1 VSVELLELGEI
12 DELDV
17 VLGDVLE
24 MDEVV
29 SIERDGSAELV
40 AGLLALVVSAKPAE
54 PLAEAL
60 PVMVLDGELVS
71 VELGLVSAE
80 LGVEEAV
87 LLTLGLEEPSVEVEL
102 VELGEV
108 LGLVLLVSDG
118 VVELVC
124 PLVDPAVP

>member
-1 VSVELLELGEI
+1 MSVELGEV

-29 SIERDGSAELV
+29 SIERDVSAELV

-60 PVMVLDGELVS
+60 PVIVLDGELVS
-71 VELGLVSAE
+71 VELGLVIEE

-102 VELGEV
+102 GEM
-108 LGLVLLVSDG
+108 LGLGLLVSDG

-124 PLVDPAVP
+124 ALVDPAVP

>member
-1 VSVELLELGEI
+1 MSVELGEV

-29 SIERDGSAELV
+29 SIERDVSAELV

-54 PLAEAL
+54 PFAEAL
-60 PVMVLDGELVS
+60 PVIVLDGELVS
-71 VELGLVSAE
+71 VELGLVIEE

-87 LLTLGLEEPSVEVEL
+87 LLTLGLEKPSVEVEL
-102 VELGEV
+102 GEM
-108 LGLVLLVSDG
+108 LGLGLLVSDG

-124 PLVDPAVP
+124 ALVDPAVP